1 MKTIAPKTPQN
12 IIFFQ
17 QHLICIYIL
26 SILLTLFN
34 ETLSHERVLVSRL

>member
-17 QHLICIYIL
+17 QYLICIYIL

-34 ETLSHERVLVSRL
+34 EALNHERVLVSRL